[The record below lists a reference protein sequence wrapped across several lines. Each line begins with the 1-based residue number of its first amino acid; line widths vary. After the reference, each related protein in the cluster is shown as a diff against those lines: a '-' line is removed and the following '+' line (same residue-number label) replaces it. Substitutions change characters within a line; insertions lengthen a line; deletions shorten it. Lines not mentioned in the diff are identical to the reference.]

1 MEIHRNALTVSKNI
15 ALGWRYNSFSPH
27 MVPIHLEYNRN
38 TTKRI
43 TKKKVA
49 AERNTHN
56 TYNWFKAM
64 QLSLISTEIT
74 VPHRVYTNRIASSF
88 NLEWETWKRDF
99 QFEIK
104 INESVQ
110 IRVNRE
116 HGRKEE
122 KTDLKLQLC
131 RSLWMCTEQRMR
143 KERKKKV
150 ETKFYELHTEIIIK
164 NTITTNINLK

>member
-1 MEIHRNALTVSKNI
+1 MKVEKSVIFMEIHRNALTVSKNI

-43 TKKKVA
+43 TKKKAA

-110 IRVNRE
+110 IRVNSE

-131 RSLWMCTEQRMR
+131 RSLWMCTERVC
-143 KERKKKV
+143 ERNGKRRLKRS
-150 ETKFYELHTEIIIK
+150 F
-164 NTITTNINLK
+164 TNCTQK